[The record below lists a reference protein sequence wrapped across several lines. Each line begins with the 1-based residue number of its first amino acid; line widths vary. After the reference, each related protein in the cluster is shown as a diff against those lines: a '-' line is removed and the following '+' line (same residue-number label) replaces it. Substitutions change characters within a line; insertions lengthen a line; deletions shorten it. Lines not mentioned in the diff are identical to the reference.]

1 VFELGSTEVPE
12 DMFMELLEGIS
23 DRFKPQTFHIMQ
35 NNGNTFTDECAQLL
49 LGTGIPK
56 DILEG

>member
-1 VFELGSTEVPE
+1 VPE
-12 DMFMELLEGIS
+12 EMFMELLEGIS
-23 DRFKPQTFHIMQ
+23 DRFKPQTFHIIQ

>member
-1 VFELGSTEVPE
+1 MPE

-23 DRFKPQTFHIMQ
+23 DRFKPQTYNIIQ

-49 LGTGIPK
+49 LGSGIPK